1 MQPVVGLGIFPVVY
15 LLYILYRNFF
25 PCSSGFIVVECELEH
40 SSVFFSLLF
49 ASLQY
54 LVFVTLLKM
63 FLRKKKQAIPLQVYL
78 FLGFWVAAF
87 PIFAFLFP
95 HHPLSTVVSVIY
107 APFLLF
113 SLLVAS

>member
-1 MQPVVGLGIFPVVY
+1 MKPIAGLGIFPIVY
-15 LLYILYRNFF
+15 LFYILYRNFF

-40 SSVFFSLLF
+40 LSVFSSLLF

-63 FLRKKKQAIPLQVYL
+63 FFRKKKQTIPLQVYL
-78 FLGFWVAAF
+78 FLGFWVTAF
-87 PIFAFLFP
+87 PVFAFLFP

-107 APFLLF
+107 APFLLL
-113 SLLVAS
+113 SLLVT